1 MCADLLTP
9 SARRRHTPVTVS
21 RARST
26 HAGVP
31 PPAAAAPPGRRGL
44 ARPDPAPGPL
54 RPRRGHAHDSGLP
67 PPAAAGRG
75 GRDRAAVL
83 AGGGG
88 RRRSR
93 APAGPVPAPARLR
106 PPVHAAP
113 RPAGARASTV

>member
-1 MCADLLTP
+1 MCADLFTL

-31 PPAAAAPPGRRGL
+31 PPAAAAPPGRRGP
-44 ARPDPAPGPL
+44 ARP
-54 RPRRGHAHDSGLP
+54 RPPPWPFRRGRGRDEHGGLP
-67 PPAAAGRG
+67 PPAAADRG

-93 APAGPVPAPARLR
+93 APAGPVPA
-106 PPVHAAP
+106 
-113 RPAGARASTV
+113 RAWLAHR